1 MKNKGR
7 LYFSEQLVFF
17 LLCLILTFIYSEK
30 VLAEDNK
37 TENASNPLAA
47 VNNTDLRAKYYDL
60 GHSSERLD
68 YYIDGATMLTPKL
81 KLKYELHYW
90 DTDVTGQDEDDLE
103 SFHLKLIY
111 FAKQGKLPSGQPY
124 RLAIGAEWIKDLGDT
139 DKGIGSGGDQIA
151 PLMGVAI
158 ALRPGTMVVPLI
170 QHFENYEGD
179 DVSQTALRF
188 IVLQTLPDNVWAKMD
203 FKVPYDWENDTI
215 PSSIEFQVGKSFTK
229 SVGAYI
235 DLQSGIGGDK
245 AYDFAAGIGLR
256 FNY

>member
-1 MKNKGR
+1 M
-7 LYFSEQLVFF
+7 
-17 LLCLILTFIYSEK
+17 
-30 VLAEDNK
+30 
-37 TENASNPLAA
+37 A
-47 VNNTDLRAKYYDL
+47 V
-60 GHSSERLD
+60 G
-68 YYIDGATMLTPKL
+68 
-81 KLKYELHYW
+81 
-90 DTDVTGQDEDDLE
+90 V
-103 SFHLKLIY
+103 
-111 FAKQGKLPSGQPY
+111 
-124 RLAIGAEWIKDLGDT
+124 EWIKDLGDT

-170 QHFENYEGD
+170 QHYESYEGD

-188 IVLQTLPDNVWAKMD
+188 IALQTLPDNIWAKMD

-245 AYDFAAGIGLR
+245 PYDFAAGIGLR